1 MSTARIA
8 FEVYQGSDLDFEVTY
23 TGADGTPVDLAGATT
38 EIRFSEAAAT
48 APIAGTIDEP
58 NGVLSFSVPHTATQ
72 GWPTTTSGIGIQIW
86 LTYGDGKRE
95 MVVDGTI
102 QVLKSYPSS

>member
-8 FEVYQGSDLDFEVTY
+8 FEVYQGSDLKFEVTY
-23 TGADGTPVDLAGATT
+23 TGEDGTPVDLTGATT

-48 APIAGTIDEP
+48 APIAGTIDEA
-58 NGVLSFSVPHTATQ
+58 NGVLSFLIPHATTQ
-72 GWPTTTSGIGIQIW
+72 NWPTTTSGLGIQVW
-86 LTYGDGKRE
+86 LTYVNGERE